1 MGLTESAATGSDGT
15 DTGSQCGSDGT
26 DSVGVM
32 GLTVWE

>member
-1 MGLTESAATGSDGT
+1 MGVMGLTLAD
-15 DTGSQCGSDGT
+15 SQCGSDGT